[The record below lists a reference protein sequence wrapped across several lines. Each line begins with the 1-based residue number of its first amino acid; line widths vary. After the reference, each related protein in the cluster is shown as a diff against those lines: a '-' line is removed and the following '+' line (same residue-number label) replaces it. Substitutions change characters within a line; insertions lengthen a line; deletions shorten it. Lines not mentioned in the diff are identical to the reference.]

1 MVNMREFM
9 MAPSI
14 LSADFSRLGEEIRA
28 VAAAGADVIHVD
40 VMDGH
45 FVPNITI
52 GPPVVSSVREITDL
66 PLDVHLMITDAD
78 RYIDNFAGAGA
89 DWITVHVEA
98 CTHLHR
104 TIGRIKDMGKK
115 AGAVLNPATSLAS
128 LDEILADVDLVM
140 LMSVNPG
147 FGGQSFIRSS
157 INKIRRLRRMIDDRG
172 LEVAIEV
179 DGGIGPDT
187 IADVAGAGANIF
199 VSGSAVFGAQDYA
212 AVIGEMKNI
221 GRNADSTWK

>member
-1 MVNMREFM
+1 MSSMQEFM

-28 VAAAGADVIHVD
+28 VEKAGADIIHVD

-52 GPPVVSSVREITDL
+52 GPPVVASVRRITSL
-66 PLDVHLMITDAD
+66 PLDVHLMISDAD
-78 RYIDNFAGAGA
+78 NYIDDFARAGA

-98 CTHLHR
+98 CPHLHR
-104 TIGRIKDMGKK
+104 TVSRIKELGKK
-115 AGAVLNPATSLAS
+115 AGAVLNPATPLCS
-128 LDEILADVDLVM
+128 LDEILEDLDLVM

-157 INKIRRLRRMIDDRG
+157 IKKIKALRKMIEERG
-172 LEVAIEV
+172 LEVGIEV
-179 DGGIGPDT
+179 DGGVSPATIG
-187 IADVAGAGANIF
+187 DVAGAGANIF
-199 VSGSAVFGAQDYA
+199 VAGSAVFGQQDYA
-212 AVIGEMKNI
+212 KIIREMKSI
-221 GRNADSTWK
+221 CQTVA

>member
-1 MVNMREFM
+1 MQQFM

-28 VAAAGADVIHVD
+28 VENAGADIIHID

-52 GPPVVSSVREITDL
+52 GPLVVASVRKITDL
-66 PLDVHLMITDAD
+66 PLDVHLMIADAD
-78 RYIDNFAGAGA
+78 RYIDDFAKAGA

-98 CTHLHR
+98 CPHLHR
-104 TIGRIKDMGKK
+104 TVSRIKELGKK
-115 AGAVLNPATSLAS
+115 AGAVLNPATPLGT

-157 INKIRRLRRMIDDRG
+157 LNKIKTLKNMIEDRG
-172 LEVAIEV
+172 LEVGIEV
-179 DGGIGPDT
+179 DGGVSPAT
-187 IADVAGAGANIF
+187 IKDVAGAGANIF
-199 VSGSAVFGAQDYA
+199 VAGSAVFGQQDYA
-212 AVIGEMKNI
+212 KEIMEMKDI
-221 GRNADSTWK
+221 CQSATKTWK